1 MDTVVGFLNQP
12 NTVKVKA
19 LSQAQL
25 ALGLIATAWE
35 PNLAG
40 AVAVLGILAS
50 VLGNHEL
57 LQLYTFF
64 TPLSVVIDIFQIL
77 FMRPVG
83 FGMWF
88 GVIFLGII
96 AKVAGTYSA
105 YLAIIAGPD
114 DEAGYQSFGGP
125 GTRSQRDPFSAGY
138 QPPPQ
143 QSNPFVQPNSGGSPN
158 RNGQNQDDH
167 A

>member
-57 LQLYTFF
+57 LQL
-64 TPLSVVIDIFQIL
+64 V
-77 FMRPVG
+77 R
-83 FGMWF
+83 
-88 GVIFLGII
+88 
-96 AKVAGTYSA
+96 
-105 YLAIIAGPD
+105 
-114 DEAGYQSFGGP
+114 
-125 GTRSQRDPFSAGY
+125 
-138 QPPPQ
+138 
-143 QSNPFVQPNSGGSPN
+143 
-158 RNGQNQDDH
+158 
-167 A
+167 